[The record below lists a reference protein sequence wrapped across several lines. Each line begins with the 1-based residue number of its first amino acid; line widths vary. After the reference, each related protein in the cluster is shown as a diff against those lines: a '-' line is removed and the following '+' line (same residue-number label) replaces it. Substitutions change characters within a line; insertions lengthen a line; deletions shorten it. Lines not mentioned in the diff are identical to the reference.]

1 MLRIRYIFQSQQ
13 AMLQMAQ
20 LLGCDSFPKPGFLHS
35 SESETD
41 YTIVC
46 IKNMT
51 KCENKTWENTF
62 QILKKSENDLRI
74 HLLLFSKHSGWMKHS
89 P

>member
-20 LLGCDSFPKPGFLHS
+20 LLGCDSFPKPDGFLNS
-35 SESETD
+35 SESETN

-51 KCENKTWENTF
+51 KC
-62 QILKKSENDLRI
+62 
-74 HLLLFSKHSGWMKHS
+74 
-89 P
+89 